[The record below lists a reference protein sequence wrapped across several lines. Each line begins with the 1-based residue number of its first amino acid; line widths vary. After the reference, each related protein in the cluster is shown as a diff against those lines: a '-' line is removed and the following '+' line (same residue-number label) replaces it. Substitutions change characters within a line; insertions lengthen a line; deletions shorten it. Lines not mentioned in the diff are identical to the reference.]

1 MVGKCILR
9 LPFCTGEHKQ
19 VILSAQGSFCY
30 IMKKKKPKNMEAL
43 FSGHTASHHHKHS
56 FYLCLDETCYSC
68 ISNKVWKFTYTKDQ
82 DCLLTFQKF

>member
-9 LPFCTGEHKQ
+9 LPFCTGKHKQ

-43 FSGHTASHHHKHS
+43 SLATQHHIITS
-56 FYLCLDETCYSC
+56 TL
-68 ISNKVWKFTYTKDQ
+68 FT
-82 DCLLTFQKF
+82 FA